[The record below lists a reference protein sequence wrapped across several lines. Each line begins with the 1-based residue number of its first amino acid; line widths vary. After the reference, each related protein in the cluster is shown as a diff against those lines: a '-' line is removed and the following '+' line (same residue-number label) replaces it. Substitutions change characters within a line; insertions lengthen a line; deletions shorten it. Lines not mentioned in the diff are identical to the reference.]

1 MQSKR
6 MFKYATVL
14 SVGALALTACGGGD
28 DNGGDNADGEMII
41 NAHNVEPQNPLVPT
55 NTNEVGGGHIVDA
68 IFAGLVSYDAEGET
82 QMEVAESIESDDNVT
97 WTVKLEDGWTFS
109 DDTPV
114 TADSFVDA
122 WNYGADPDNA
132 QLSAYFFNA
141 IEGADEEGNIED
153 GSDTLSG
160 LEVIDDQTFEVTLKE
175 PAADFPDRLGYSA
188 FAPLPE
194 VAFDDMD
201 AFGEK
206 PVSNGPYV
214 LEEWDHDVEATLKT
228 NPDYDGNRKPK
239 NDGLTFTFY
248 TDPDAAYTDVQS
260 GVLDV
265 MDQVPP
271 SAIETFQDDENL
283 QAFSD
288 DGSVSADITIPASLD
303 HFAEDEEGQLR
314 RAAISKAIDR
324 EAITSTIF
332 DDTRTP
338 ATDFSS
344 PLMPDYSEDI
354 PGSDVLE
361 FDVDEAKQL
370 WDQAE
375 EIAPFE
381 GTLEI
386 SYNADGAGNK
396 EWVEAVTN
404 QIRDNLDID
413 AEPNP
418 YSAFA
423 EFREVI
429 TNREIDTAF
438 RSGWQPD
445 YPSVYNY
452 LGPLFGTGAGSNDGD
467 YSNAEFD
474 DALASAARADDD
486 NERAEALKE
495 AQAILMEDL
504 PAIPLWTQDALAI
517 AADGVEG
524 IELNWQ
530 NQPEYHLVTK

>member
-6 MFKYATVL
+6 MFKYVSAL

-28 DNGGDNADGEMII
+28 DNNGDNADGDMII

-68 IFAGLVSYDAEGET
+68 IFAGLVSYDSDGET
-82 QMEVAESIESDDNVT
+82 QMEVADSIESDDNVT

-109 DDTPV
+109 DDTDV

-153 GSDTLSG
+153 GSDELSG
-160 LEVIDDQTFEVTLKE
+160 LEVVDDLTFEVTLKE

-194 VAFDDMD
+194 VAFEDMD

-214 LEEWDHDVEATLKT
+214 LEDWDHDVEANLKA
-228 NPDYDGNRKPK
+228 NPDYDGNRKPE

-283 QAFSD
+283 QAFTD
-288 DGSVSADITIPASLD
+288 DGSVTGDITIPASLD

-314 RAAISKAIDR
+314 RAAVSKAIDR

-354 PGSDVLE
+354 PGSEVLE
-361 FDVDEAKQL
+361 FDADEAKDL
-370 WDQAE
+370 WSQAE

-404 QIRDNLDID
+404 QIRENLEID
-413 AEPNP
+413 VEPNP

-423 EFREVI
+423 EFREAI

-467 YSNAEFD
+467 YSDEDFD
-474 DALASAARADDD
+474 DALARAASADEDDARAD
-486 NERAEALKE
+486 ALKE

-504 PAIPLWTQDALAI
+504 PAIPLWTEDAMAI
-517 AADGVEG
+517 AAEGVEG

>member
-6 MFKYATVL
+6 MFKYVSAL
-14 SVGALALTACGGGD
+14 SVGALALTACGGGG
-28 DNGGDNADGEMII
+28 DNGGDADGEMII

-68 IFAGLVSYDAEGET
+68 IFAGLVSYDTDGET

-109 DDTPV
+109 DDTDV

-160 LEVIDDQTFEVTLKE
+160 LEVVDDLTFTVTLKE
-175 PAADFPDRLGYSA
+175 PAADFPDRLGYAA

-194 VAFDDMD
+194 VAFEDMD

-214 LEEWDHDVEATLKT
+214 LEDWDHDVEANLKA
-228 NPDYDGNRKPK
+228 NPDYDGNRKPE
-239 NDGLTFTFY
+239 NDGITFTFY

-283 QAFSD
+283 QAFTD
-288 DGSVSADITIPASLD
+288 DGSVTGDITIPDSLD

-314 RAAISKAIDR
+314 RAAVSKAIDR
-324 EAITSTIF
+324 ESITSTIF

-338 ATDFSS
+338 ATDFST

-354 PGSDVLE
+354 PGSEVLE
-361 FDVDEAKQL
+361 FDADEAQDL
-370 WDQAE
+370 WSQAE

-404 QIRDNLDID
+404 QLRENLDID
-413 AEPNP
+413 VEPNP
-418 YSAFA
+418 YSSFA

-452 LGPLFGTGAGSNDGD
+452 LAPLYGTGAGANDGD
-467 YSNAEFD
+467 YSNEEFD
-474 DALASAARADDD
+474 DALVRASSADEDDARAD
-486 NERAEALKE
+486 ALKE

-504 PAIPLWTQDALAI
+504 PAIPLWTEDAMAI
-517 AADGVEG
+517 AAEGVDG

>member
-6 MFKYATVL
+6 MFKYVSAL
-14 SVGALALTACGGGD
+14 SVGALALTACGGGG
-28 DNGGDNADGEMII
+28 DNNGDNADGDMII

-68 IFAGLVSYDAEGET
+68 IFAGLVSYDSDGET
-82 QMEVAESIESDDNVT
+82 QMEVADSIESDDNVT

-109 DDTPV
+109 DDTDV

-153 GSDTLSG
+153 GSDELSG
-160 LEVIDDQTFEVTLKE
+160 LEVVDDLTFEVTLKE

-194 VAFDDMD
+194 VAFEDMD

-214 LEEWDHDVEATLKT
+214 LEDWDHDVEANLKA
-228 NPDYDGNRKPK
+228 NPDYDGNRKPE

-283 QAFSD
+283 QAFTD
-288 DGSVSADITIPASLD
+288 DGSVTGDITIPASLD

-314 RAAISKAIDR
+314 RAAVSKAIDR

-354 PGSDVLE
+354 PGSEVLE
-361 FDVDEAKQL
+361 FDADEAKDL
-370 WDQAE
+370 WSQAE

-404 QIRDNLDID
+404 QIRENLEID
-413 AEPNP
+413 VEPNP

-467 YSNAEFD
+467 YSDEDFD
-474 DALASAARADDD
+474 DALARAASADEDDARAD
-486 NERAEALKE
+486 ALKE

-504 PAIPLWTQDALAI
+504 PAIPLWTEDAMAI
-517 AADGVEG
+517 AAEGVEG

>member
-6 MFKYATVL
+6 MFKYVSAL
-14 SVGALALTACGGGD
+14 SVGALALTACGGGG
-28 DNGGDNADGEMII
+28 DNGGDADGEMII

-68 IFAGLVSYDAEGET
+68 IFAGLVSYDTDGET

-109 DDTPV
+109 DDTDV

-160 LEVIDDQTFEVTLKE
+160 LEVVDDLTFTVTLKE
-175 PAADFPDRLGYSA
+175 PAADFPDRLGYAA

-194 VAFDDMD
+194 VAFEDMD

-214 LEEWDHDVEATLKT
+214 LEDWDHDVEANLKA
-228 NPDYDGNRKPK
+228 NPDYDGNRKPE
-239 NDGLTFTFY
+239 NDGITFTFY

-283 QAFSD
+283 QAFTD
-288 DGSVSADITIPASLD
+288 DGSVTGDITIPDSLD

-314 RAAISKAIDR
+314 RAAVSKAIDR
-324 EAITSTIF
+324 ESITSTIF

-338 ATDFSS
+338 ATDFST

-354 PGSDVLE
+354 PGSEVLE
-361 FDVDEAKQL
+361 FDADEAQDL
-370 WDQAE
+370 WSQAE

-404 QIRDNLDID
+404 QLRENLDID
-413 AEPNP
+413 VEPNP
-418 YSAFA
+418 YSSFA

-452 LGPLFGTGAGSNDGD
+452 LGPLYGTGAGANDGD
-467 YSNAEFD
+467 YSNEDFD
-474 DALASAARADDD
+474 DALVRASNADEDDARAD
-486 NERAEALKE
+486 ALKE

-504 PAIPLWTQDALAI
+504 PAIPLWTEDAMAI
-517 AADGVEG
+517 AAEGVDG

>member
-6 MFKYATVL
+6 MFKYVSAL
-14 SVGALALTACGGGD
+14 SVGALALTACGGGG
-28 DNGGDNADGEMII
+28 DNGGDADGEMII

-68 IFAGLVSYDAEGET
+68 IFAGLVSYDTDGET

-109 DDTPV
+109 DDTDV

-160 LEVIDDQTFEVTLKE
+160 LEVVDDLTFTVTLKE
-175 PAADFPDRLGYSA
+175 PAADFPDRLGYAA

-194 VAFDDMD
+194 VAFEDMD

-214 LEEWDHDVEATLKT
+214 LEDWDHDVEANLKA
-228 NPDYDGNRKPK
+228 NPDYDGNRKPE
-239 NDGLTFTFY
+239 NDGITFTFY

-283 QAFSD
+283 QAFTD
-288 DGSVSADITIPASLD
+288 DGSVTGDITIPDSLD

-314 RAAISKAIDR
+314 RAAVSKAIDR
-324 EAITSTIF
+324 ESITSTIF

-338 ATDFSS
+338 ATDFST

-354 PGSDVLE
+354 PGSEVLE
-361 FDVDEAKQL
+361 FDADEAQDL
-370 WDQAE
+370 WSQAE

-404 QIRDNLDID
+404 QLRENLDID
-413 AEPNP
+413 VEPNP
-418 YSAFA
+418 YSSFA

-452 LGPLFGTGAGSNDGD
+452 LGPLYGTGAGANDGD
-467 YSNAEFD
+467 YSNEEFD
-474 DALASAARADDD
+474 DALVRASSADEDDARAD
-486 NERAEALKE
+486 ALKE

-504 PAIPLWTQDALAI
+504 PAIPLWTEDAMAI
-517 AADGVEG
+517 AAEGVDG

>member
-6 MFKYATVL
+6 MFKYVSAL
-14 SVGALALTACGGGD
+14 SVGALALTACGGGG
-28 DNGGDNADGEMII
+28 DNGGDADGEMII

-68 IFAGLVSYDAEGET
+68 IFAGLVSYDTDGET

-109 DDTPV
+109 DDTDV

-160 LEVIDDQTFEVTLKE
+160 LEVVDDLTFTVTLKE
-175 PAADFPDRLGYSA
+175 PAADFPDRLGYAA

-194 VAFDDMD
+194 VAFEDMD

-214 LEEWDHDVEATLKT
+214 LEDWDHDVEANLKA
-228 NPDYDGNRKPK
+228 NPDYDGNRKPE
-239 NDGLTFTFY
+239 NDGITFTFY

-283 QAFSD
+283 QAFTD
-288 DGSVSADITIPASLD
+288 DGSVTGDITIPDSLD

-314 RAAISKAIDR
+314 RAAVSKAIDR
-324 EAITSTIF
+324 ESITSTIF

-338 ATDFSS
+338 ATDFST

-354 PGSDVLE
+354 PGSEVLE
-361 FDVDEAKQL
+361 FDADEAQDL
-370 WDQAE
+370 WSQAE

-404 QIRDNLDID
+404 QLRENLDID
-413 AEPNP
+413 VEPNP
-418 YSAFA
+418 YSSFA

-452 LGPLFGTGAGSNDGD
+452 LGPLYGTGAGANDGD
-467 YSNAEFD
+467 YSNEDFD
-474 DALASAARADDD
+474 DALVRASSADEDDARAD
-486 NERAEALKE
+486 ALKE

-504 PAIPLWTQDALAI
+504 PAIPLWTEDAMAI
-517 AADGVEG
+517 AAEGVDG

>member
-1 MQSKR
+1 
-6 MFKYATVL
+6 
-14 SVGALALTACGGGD
+14 
-28 DNGGDNADGEMII
+28 
-41 NAHNVEPQNPLVPT
+41 
-55 NTNEVGGGHIVDA
+55 
-68 IFAGLVSYDAEGET
+68 
-82 QMEVAESIESDDNVT
+82 MEAN
-97 WTVKLEDGWTFS
+97 
-109 DDTPV
+109 
-114 TADSFVDA
+114 
-122 WNYGADPDNA
+122 
-132 QLSAYFFNA
+132 
-141 IEGADEEGNIED
+141 
-153 GSDTLSG
+153 
-160 LEVIDDQTFEVTLKE
+160 LK
-175 PAADFPDRLGYSA
+175 A
-188 FAPLPE
+188 
-194 VAFDDMD
+194 
-201 AFGEK
+201 
-206 PVSNGPYV
+206 
-214 LEEWDHDVEATLKT
+214 
-228 NPDYDGNRKPK
+228 NPDYDGNRKPE
-239 NDGLTFTFY
+239 NDGITFTFY

-283 QAFSD
+283 QAFTD
-288 DGSVSADITIPASLD
+288 DGSVTGDITIPDSLD

-314 RAAISKAIDR
+314 RAAVSKAIDR
-324 EAITSTIF
+324 ESITSTIF

-338 ATDFSS
+338 ATDFST

-354 PGSDVLE
+354 PGSEVLE
-361 FDVDEAKQL
+361 FDADEAQDL
-370 WDQAE
+370 WSQAE

-404 QIRDNLDID
+404 QLRENLDID
-413 AEPNP
+413 VEPNP
-418 YSAFA
+418 YSSFA

-452 LGPLFGTGAGSNDGD
+452 LGPLYGTGAGANDGD
-467 YSNAEFD
+467 YSNEEFD
-474 DALASAARADDD
+474 DALVRASSADEDDARAD
-486 NERAEALKE
+486 ALKE

-504 PAIPLWTQDALAI
+504 PAIPLWTEDAMAI
-517 AADGVEG
+517 AAEGVDG